1 MGPSIVLEWLEIAEW
16 LAVDDRLRSAIIARD
31 ARRRA
36 GRSEH
41 GTGTDDRPAVNS
53 GNPDSGSAASPTPSH
68 QTRRAPP
75 TYPSQFSV
83 SAFRLAGRGV
93 F

>member
-1 MGPSIVLEWLEIAEW
+1 MDPRMVLEWLEAGGW
-16 LAVDDRLRSAIIARD
+16 FVVDDRLRRAILARD
-31 ARRRA
+31 ALRRA

-41 GTGTDDRPAVNS
+41 GTGTKNVNS
-53 GNPDSGSAASPTPSH
+53 ENPDSGSAASPTPPH

>member
-41 GTGTDDRPAVNS
+41 GTGTKNVNS
-53 GNPDSGSAASPTPSH
+53 ENPDSGSAASPTPSH

-75 TYPSQFSV
+75 TNPSQFSV